1 MGILSTI
8 RGWIKMLLGGRTKD
22 VYGVTPITSDKLDSF
37 ISRAGAIYEGVPPW
51 MGDDIRTINMAKAIC
66 SETARL
72 ATMGIGIHADGGPRA
87 EWIQHQID
95 STVYFNLRHWIEYA
109 MAYGTAI
116 LKPNGDTVDIYLPGR
131 FVVTDILAGEITGA
145 VFMDHAYDRAADR
158 YYTRLEYHRFL
169 PGGNY
174 AVSNRCFVSDT
185 DHGSG
190 KPCAI
195 EITPWVGLAE
205 DAEITGVDK
214 PLFGVLRTPAANNI
228 DIDSPM
234 GLPIYADA
242 IEELR
247 DLDLAYTRNSDE
259 IDDSRRIVMLDSDR
273 LVTSGRSV
281 KNTAAAFDQ
290 RRDELKLP
298 KYVRMIHGDAR
309 EDVYHEINPALNTE
323 TRMTG
328 INALLSQIGYK
339 CGFSNGYFVFNE
351 SSGIATAT
359 QVEADQQR
367 TVQLIKDVR
376 EKLTDALDGLVY
388 ALDKMADLYGYAP
401 RGAFEMHYDF
411 GDILYSFTEDKARWY
426 GYVSAG
432 RVPFWYYLV
441 KFEGFSEADAKA
453 LEEMAAPQELEGL
466 FNREE

>member
-1 MGILSTI
+1 
-8 RGWIKMLLGGRTKD
+8 MLLGGKTKD
-22 VYGVTPITSDKLDSF
+22 VYGVTTITSSKLDAFVAQS
-37 ISRAGAIYEGVPPW
+37 GAIYEGIPPW
-51 MGDDIRTINMAKAIC
+51 TGENIRTINMAKAIC

-87 EWIQHQID
+87 TWIQYQID
-95 STVYFNLRHWIEYA
+95 TTVYFNLRHWIEYA

-116 LKPNGDTVDIYLPGR
+116 LKPNGDTVDLYLPGR
-131 FVVTDILAGEITGA
+131 FAVTDTAAGEIIGA
-145 VFMDHAYDRAADR
+145 VFQDTEYDQAAEKW
-158 YYTRLEYHRFL
+158 YTRLEYHRFL
-169 PGGNY
+169 PNGNY
-174 AVSNRCFVSDT
+174 AVSNRCFVSDSEN
-185 DHGSG
+185 GNG

-195 EITPWVGLAE
+195 EITPWIGLAE
-205 DAEITGVDK
+205 DAEISGVDK

-247 DLDLAYTRNSDE
+247 DLDVAYTRNAHE
-259 IDDSRRIVMLDSDR
+259 IDDSRRMVLLDSDR
-273 LVTSGRSV
+273 LVASGSQV
-281 KNTAAAFDQ
+281 SKGAQAF
-290 RRDELKLP
+290 EHEKKKLHLP
-298 KYVRMIHGDAR
+298 EYVRMVHGDAR
-309 EDVYHEINPALNTE
+309 ETFYQEVNPSLNTE
-323 TRMTG
+323 MRLKG

-351 SSGIATAT
+351 SAGIATAT

-367 TVQLIKDVR
+367 TVQLVKDVR

-388 ALDKMADLYGYAP
+388 ALDKMADLYNYAP
-401 RGAFEMHYDF
+401 VGTFEMHYDF
-411 GDILYSFTEDKARWY
+411 GDILYSATEDKARWY
-426 GYVSAG
+426 GYVTAG

-453 LEEMAAPQELEGL
+453 LEEMAAPQEPEGL